1 MNIIQETERL
11 RLREMNHEDVM
22 QLLTIFSD
30 PVAMKY
36 YPSTKSKSETKEWIE
51 WTLENYRKFNLGLWV
66 VEDLE
71 TGIFLGQCG
80 IVPQKVNK
88 KIEMEVGYLFK
99 RETWGNGYATEAASA
114 CCEYANEQLGITRL
128 ISIIDPAN
136 EPSVRVAKR
145 IGMTYEQQME
155 KWGKLVDIY
164 CYS

>member
-80 IVPQKVNK
+80 IVLRK
-88 KIEMEVGYLFK
+88 
-99 RETWGNGYATEAASA
+99 
-114 CCEYANEQLGITRL
+114 
-128 ISIIDPAN
+128 
-136 EPSVRVAKR
+136 
-145 IGMTYEQQME
+145 
-155 KWGKLVDIY
+155 
-164 CYS
+164 